1 MVKLAPHQ
9 NPWIAQ
15 LFEEMTDNN
24 AFAVAVAVRLS
35 ERNLSEC
42 IIGLDGD
49 HGYWREEHIYRQ
61 DDNKWTFS
69 IDSHRGLSG
78 HIWKLPTEA
87 VEDFIK
93 IIVSKIGERSLDRES
108 KIVWLKERPCA
119 IPSCIVWYKR
129 SSSNAVIFCTC
140 GEDLIGAYNCLKVL
154 RL

>member
-15 LFEEMTDNN
+15 LFSEMTDNN

-61 DDNKWTFS
+61 NDGEWMFS
-69 IDSHRGLSG
+69 VDSHRGFSNPT
-78 HIWKLPTEA
+78 WKLPTEA

-93 IIVSKIGERSLDRES
+93 IIVSKLVSDRKSES
-108 KIVWLKERPCA
+108 KIVWLKERPCSP
-119 IPSCIVWYKR
+119 PSCIVWYKH
-129 SSSNAVIFCTC
+129 SSGNAVILCTC

-154 RL
+154 RF